1 MWRAFALVLLILP
14 GLPARAETP
23 ASVARLFHQQGNF
36 DGVVVVAKHGKVTY
50 AEGFGSANR
59 AKGYPNTRDTPY
71 RICSLTRQFTA
82 LLVMQQVQQG
92 WLRLD
97 GTLRTYLPGLFPAS
111 SGGITVRNLLTYTPC
126 LANLDDVP
134 SFYELTAPRF
144 STPDFVIKAYL
155 QAPPK
160 TVPGER
166 FAALG

>member
-82 LLVMQQVQQG
+82 LLAMQQVQQG

-97 GTLRTYLPGLFPAS
+97 GTLRNISTRLVPRLVWRHYSQEFADLYAVPCQSGRRAQLLRADCPA
-111 SGGITVRNLLTYTPC
+111 IFN
-126 LANLDDVP
+126 
-134 SFYELTAPRF
+134 PRF
-144 STPDFVIKAYL
+144 CYQSVSAGTA
-155 QAPPK
+155 
-160 TVPGER
+160 
-166 FAALG
+166 